1 MMNNNMKLKIGH
13 TESPDNLTKA
23 HRFRLTFSH
32 SGILPQLI
40 MFTKS
45 ALLLLTLLC
54 TYGCLVIGW
63 HSKLEIEPENGRQC
77 IHFLNVSHKQ
87 CPLHVYPQVQTLTS
101 MQTLYMVSP
110 TLKVD
115 LKRKNVENTHRIKGV
130 SASTCER

>member
-45 ALLLLTLLC
+45 DTA
-54 TYGCLVIGW
+54 
-63 HSKLEIEPENGRQC
+63 SA
-77 IHFLNVSHKQ
+77 
-87 CPLHVYPQVQTLTS
+87 
-101 MQTLYMVSP
+101 
-110 TLKVD
+110 
-115 LKRKNVENTHRIKGV
+115 NTTVHIWLFGNRM
-130 SASTCER
+130 A